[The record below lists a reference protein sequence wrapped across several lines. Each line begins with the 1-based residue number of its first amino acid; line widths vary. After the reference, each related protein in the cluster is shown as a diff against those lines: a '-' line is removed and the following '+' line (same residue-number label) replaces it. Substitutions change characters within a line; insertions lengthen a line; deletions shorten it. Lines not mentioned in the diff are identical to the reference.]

1 MEFLSAH
8 QLNIMLFMSGICGV
22 LAFLS
27 CIPGLGGM
35 EEQAAA
41 RYGLPD

>member
-8 QLNIMLFMSGICGV
+8 QLNIMKFMSGICGV

-35 EEQAAA
+35 EEPAAA